1 MFIAF
6 IAIGILTG
14 LMSAVFAL
22 LAGFGV
28 LAALGFYCICGSI
41 GTILAV
47 VWCQSQSKKGP
58 DRGVKRGHCV

>member
-1 MFIAF
+1 MFIVF

-14 LMSAVFAL
+14 LMSAAFAL

-47 VWCQSQSKKGP
+47 VWYLSPRLLFHPKQTVNQQG
-58 DRGVKRGHCV
+58 